1 MFSKMFN
8 SKNTNR
14 STNTNNASKINMNK
28 AINSVFNK
36 KANKPN
42 YVPKKINYIYF
53 IKIFGII
60 ILIVLFIYL
69 CISLANY
76 YYTDCYEKK
85 TFFEY
90 LFDFND
96 NDVCIQKFEPIK
108 IPVKKPK
115 VMPITVPSLFESPK
129 EEVFHIGNQDYTYEQ
144 SKCKCASYGARLA
157 TKNEVTD
164 AYNKGANWCSYG
176 WTEGQNAFYP
186 VQKCD
191 WDKLESKNERLPND
205 QKKHCGLP
213 GINGGFFPNPEIKF
227 GINCYGVK
235 PKGAL
240 VKAKEPTCD
249 AGNFCSLEQNYQ
261 ASNKLDTDEISGF
274 NGLKWNQN

>member
-1 MFSKMFN
+1 MFN
-8 SKNTNR
+8 SKNTSKN
-14 STNTNNASKINMNK
+14 TNTASNFNMNK

-36 KANKPN
+36 KVNKPN
-42 YVPKKINYIYF
+42 YIPKKINYIFY
-53 IKIFGII
+53 IKTFAII

-90 LFDFND
+90 LFDFSD
-96 NDVCIQKFEPIK
+96 HDVCIQKFEPIK

-115 VMPITVPSLFESPK
+115 VQPITVPSLFESPK
-129 EEVFHIGNQDYTYEQ
+129 EEVFHIANQDYTYEQ

-157 TKNEVTD
+157 TKNELTE

-191 WDKLESKNERLPND
+191 WDKLQTSNERLPND
-205 QKKHCGLP
+205 QKKYCGLP

-235 PKGAL
+235 PKGTL

-249 AGNFCSLEQNYQ
+249 SSNFCSLEQNFQ
-261 ASNKLDTDEISGF
+261 ASNKLDTDEIDGF